1 MALKELNVL
10 VPSGA
15 DGDIVIAF
23 KCSDEIGMGTV
34 IHSAD
39 GYSCFANIN
48 GRFIDL
54 MNGRTVE
61 DSYHSVTNRRMGLQE
76 RRNAKIA
83 VYSYKNIINK
93 CSVGINLTAA
103 DAEDDTEK
111 TLGGYWEYSLEVVD
125 KSKLVELVN
134 EGGGSATRDDCIL
147 VMNTSG
153 GIRDIVESVVRD
165 VLKTTSFSKLREEM
179 SSVSKMVIDEFLNR
193 RCDVS
198 TGLKITSF
206 TLGDMRVTSKD
217 TDRSAPVNSSNT
229 HEPAN
234 AGGRFGGALNNYG
247 TGLRQALRQVLNS
260 VGEVNAESARSNNVC
275 DVIDT
280 VEKATVEITCQTL
293 KGTFGGTGFLVS
305 EGGHNYLMT
314 NMHVVEDVLRGGGV
328 IAVRFSS
335 KVNPRNDKY
344 IAKVHDIDPV
354 NDLAILDVQFEIPAK
369 AAPLKL
375 ADMSTLRK
383 GEAVV
388 SVGNPREFTFNAIQG
403 NIANENISM
412 GNFHMSGVLC
422 TLAAAAG
429 NSGGA
434 VVRTSDCAVI
444 GVATAI
450 KHPEY
455 MQGHTICVSADA
467 IRQII
472 YRSNK

>member
-10 VPSGA
+10 VPNSA
-15 DGDIVIAF
+15 DGDMVIAF

-48 GRFIDL
+48 GRFVDL
-54 MNGRTVE
+54 MSGRTVW
-61 DSYHSVTNRRMGLQE
+61 DSYYSVTNRKMGLQE
-76 RRNAKIA
+76 RQNAKIA
-83 VYSYKNIINK
+83 VYSYKNVINN
-93 CSVGINLTAA
+93 CSVGINVTTEDVA
-103 DAEDDTEK
+103 DGSEK
-111 TLGGYWEYSLEVVD
+111 SLGGYWEYSLEVVD
-125 KSKLVELVN
+125 RSNLVELIN
-134 EGGGSATRDDCIL
+134 EGRGVATRDDCII
-147 VMNTSG
+147 VMNKKG
-153 GIRDIVESVVRD
+153 GIRDITESVVMS
-165 VLKTTSFSKLREEM
+165 VLKTTPFSKFRGEL
-179 SSVSKMVIDEFLNR
+179 SSVSKMVINEFLDR
-193 RCDVS
+193 RCDIS
-198 TGLKITSF
+198 TGLKITAF

-217 TDRSAPVNSSNT
+217 ETDRPAPARSNSTYGATS
-229 HEPAN
+229 

-247 TGLRQALRQVLNS
+247 TGIRQVLGDS
-260 VGEVNAESARSNNVC
+260 VNVNAEPVRSNDVC
-275 DVIDT
+275 DVIDI
-280 VEKATVEITCQTL
+280 VEKATVEINCQTL
-293 KGTFGGTGFLVS
+293 KGAFGGTGFLVTDRGS
-305 EGGHNYLMT
+305 NYLMT
-314 NMHVVEDVLRGGGV
+314 NMHVVEDVLKGGGI

-335 KVNPRNDKY
+335 KINPRNDKY
-344 IAKVHDIDPV
+344 MATVYAIDPV
-354 NDLAILDVQFEIPAK
+354 NDLAILDVQFELPAK

-412 GNFHMSGVLC
+412 GDFRMSGVLC

-472 YRSNK
+472 YKSNK